1 MDDKEL
7 LLGIRHTNENCY
19 EILIDKYT
27 RYIGAIALKIS
38 GDRLNMYD
46 IEEICSDVFI
56 SLWNKADRITLTGDS
71 LKPYIAITTR
81 NTTLNVLRS
90 KKMNLEE
97 EFEETVLTKES
108 TENVVILNEEK
119 KIIKSVINS
128 LTEPD
133 REIFIRR
140 YFYMEKVRDIASKIG
155 LTEKAVSARISRAKE
170 LLRSQFTE
178 KGVL

>member
-7 LLGIRHTNENCY
+7 LLGIQHKNEKCY
-19 EILIDKYT
+19 EILIDKYV
-27 RYIGAIALKIS
+27 RYVGAIALKIS
-38 GDRLNMYD
+38 GNRLNMYD

-56 SLWNKADRITLTGDS
+56 KLWNNADRITLTGDS

-81 NTTLNVLRS
+81 NTTLNVLRN

-97 EFEETVLTKES
+97 ELEETVLTKDS
-108 TENVVILNEEK
+108 TENVVILNEER
-119 KIIKSVINS
+119 KIIKSVISS
-128 LTEPD
+128 LKEPD

-140 YFYMEKVRDIASKIG
+140 YFYLEKVKDIASKIG
-155 LTEKAVSARISRAKE
+155 MNEKAVSARISRAKE
-170 LLRSQFTE
+170 MLRSLFTE

>member
-7 LLGIRHTNENCY
+7 LLGIQHKNEKCY
-19 EILIDKYT
+19 EILIDKYV
-27 RYIGAIALKIS
+27 RYVGAIALKIS

-46 IEEICSDVFI
+46 IEEICSDIFI
-56 SLWNKADRITLTGDS
+56 KLWNIANKITLTGGS

-90 KKMNLEE
+90 RKINLEE
-97 EFEETVLTKES
+97 EFEEVVLIKES
-108 TENVVILNEEK
+108 PENVVILNEEK
-119 KIIKSVINS
+119 KIIKSVIAS
-128 LTEPD
+128 LKEPD

-140 YFYMEKVRDIASKIG
+140 YFYMEKVKDIAAKIG
-155 LTEKAVSARISRAKE
+155 MNEKAVSARISRTKE
-170 LLRSQFTE
+170 MLRSIFTE